1 MHDVTPGDS
10 AHSSHTFT
18 AAEFEAFAAVTGD
31 HNPIHHDAAHAA
43 ETEFETPIVPLM
55 MTLGPVSA
63 LIGMVLPGPGA
74 VILGT
79 AFRPV
84 RAVSFDRPVHYSLR
98 VLSVSPATGV
108 FTCRVLAYQ
117 DREVVLDG
125 EVRTTVRAPRPR
137 PDETT
142 GGRLVPAGAPRT
154 AVVTGAAGDIG
165 SAVARAL
172 AARGWDLALVHRGG
186 AGELAAACER
196 AGATVH
202 SVTAD
207 LADPAAREAAAAKI
221 AALEPALVVHAAAA
235 PLTAGYREH
244 LDVGYAALRDL
255 ADAVLD
261 GMLLRQHGCFVLIGS
276 QAVRSHPRGWSDY
289 VAGKAA
295 AESVLHGIDR
305 HHGAH
310 GIRSVVVEPGYVQ
323 GRYSA
328 GVRPAGL
335 GLLPEEVADL
345 VAAEA
350 ADTGAPARRVW
361 LTPDGTA
368 RFALDG
374 VREEAPPAPR
384 AAAAAP
390 AGAPRTAPGPGG
402 DGAPG
407 GVADRVEAAA
417 RTVLGPAADVRG
429 GGVGLTPGWDSLA
442 QLQIV
447 LAVEAEFG
455 VRLPAASLTGAGR
468 FEQLCRIVEQR
479 AGA

>member
-1 MHDVTPGDS
+1 MHDVTPGDT

-18 AAEFEAFAAVTGD
+18 AAEFKDFAAVTGD
-31 HNPIHHDAAHAA
+31 HNPIHHDAGHAA
-43 ETEFETPIVPLM
+43 ETEFGTPIVPLV

-79 AFRPV
+79 EFRPV
-84 RAVSFDRPVHYSLR
+84 RAVAFERPVHYSLR
-98 VLSVSPATGV
+98 VLSVSPGTGV

-142 GGRLVPAGAPRT
+142 GGRLVPAGGPRT

-165 SAVARAL
+165 SAVAREL

-186 AGELAAACER
+186 AEDLVRDCER

-207 LADPAAREAAAAKI
+207 LADPAAREAAAAEL
-221 AALEPALVVHAAAA
+221 AVLDPAVLVHAAAA
-235 PLTAGYREH
+235 PLAAGYRAH

-261 GMLLRQHGCFVLIGS
+261 GMLLRQRGCFVLIGS
-276 QAVRSHPRGWSDY
+276 EAVRHHPRGWSDY

-328 GVRPAGL
+328 EVRPEGL
-335 GLLPEEVADL
+335 GLLPEEVAGL

-350 ADTGAPARRVW
+350 EDTGAPSRRVW
-361 LTPDGTA
+361 LTPDGTT
-368 RFALDG
+368 RFALG
-374 VREEAPPAPR
+374 GAREETAPAPR
-384 AAAAAP
+384 AAAAA
-390 AGAPRTAPGPGG
+390 APQ
-402 DGAPG
+402 APG
-407 GVADRVEAAA
+407 GPGPDTADGIAARVEAAV
-417 RTVLGPAADVRG
+417 RGVLGPAADVRG
-429 GGVGLTPGWDSLA
+429 GGVGLTPGWDSLG

-455 VRLPAASLTGAGR
+455 IRLPATSLTAAGR
-468 FEQLCRIVEQR
+468 FDRLCRLVEER